1 MKFNQSHLR
10 TASAALLMS
19 LMLGA
24 CSDKPEAML
33 SSAKDYLAKKDNKA
47 AVIQIKNALQVN
59 PDLPEARFLLGS
71 ALLDG
76 GDPVNAETELRKTLA
91 LKYPPD
97 KVLPLLAQALLAQ
110 GQAKKLTD
118 EWASTALTDPLA
130 KANFQTSLASAYAM
144 QGKAE
149 PSQAA
154 LNAALLAQPAYAP
167 AMIAKARQMAARRD
181 FEGAMAL
188 TEEAISKNPN
198 SAEAWKLKGDLLRY
212 IKTEL
217 PQSLLAY
224 RKAVEIKPDFFAGQA
239 AVITILL
246 QQNNLPDAT
255 TQVESLKKL
264 APNHPQ
270 TKYLEAQ
277 LAFQKK
283 DYRSARDLIQQ
294 VLKAVP
300 NNLQS
305 LQLAGV
311 LELQLNSPIQA
322 EVYFSKAL
330 QASPD
335 LALARRL
342 LVMIYL
348 RSGQTAKAIATLQPG
363 LSRENVDPSLYAVA
377 GEVYLQN
384 GDAKKAEAF
393 FVLATKQDPG
403 NARTRTSLAL
413 TRLAGGQVETAFDE
427 LHSIAAS
434 DAGITADLALISV
447 HLRRGEFDKALVA
460 IDSLEKKQADKPLA
474 ANLRGRTLLAKK
486 DLAGARK
493 SFDRAL
499 TIDPGFFPAIA
510 SLAGLDMAENK
521 PDTAKKR
528 FEAVLV
534 KDPKNPQA
542 LLALAELAARSG
554 AAKEEVAK
562 LIGNA
567 VNANS
572 ADVPP
577 RLLLIEFHLRNKD
590 IKLAQSTAQDAVAA
604 LPDSPEALD
613 ALGRTQQAAGEFNQ
627 AIASFN
633 KLAGMQPLSPQ
644 PHLRLADVHMAAKDK
659 SAAAASLRKA
669 LEIKPDLRQAQ
680 RGSIMLDV
688 DSKNIQ
694 NALTTAR
701 TMQKQGPDDAIG
713 YVLEGDINASQKNW
727 NGAATAYRDG
737 LKQVNSAELAVK
749 LHSVLLASEKTAE
762 ADKFAAT
769 WQKDHPNDAIF
780 LLYLADGAIVR
791 KDYANAE
798 KTYLN
803 VIKLQPNNAVAYN
816 NLAWVAAKLNKAE
829 AIGYAEKAMTIAPN
843 QPAFMDTLAMLLSE
857 KGDYAKALELQAKAV
872 AAQPQNSLFKLNLAK
887 IHIKGGKK
895 DLAKKEL
902 DELAKLKDKFAGQK
916 EVSELLKGI

>member
-1 MKFNQSHLR
+1 
-10 TASAALLMS
+10 MS

-149 PSQAA
+149 PSQTA

-167 AMIAKARQMAARRD
+167 AMLAKARQMAAKRD

-212 IKTEL
+212 IKNEL
-217 PQSLLAY
+217 PQALLAY

-239 AVITILL
+239 AVLTILL
-246 QQNNLPDAT
+246 QQTNLPDAT

-277 LAFQKK
+277 LAYQKK

-294 VLKAVP
+294 VLKVAP

-342 LVMIYL
+342 LVMLYL
-348 RSGQTAKAIATLQPG
+348 RSGQTAKAMATLQPG
-363 LSRENVDPSLYAVA
+363 LSRENVDPALYAVA

-413 TRLAGGQVETAFDE
+413 TRLASGQVETAFDE

-572 ADVPP
+572 ADVPT

-590 IKLAQSTAQDAVAA
+590 IKLAQSAAQDAVAA

-694 NALTTAR
+694 EALTTAR

-727 NGAATAYRDG
+727 SGAAAAYRDG

-749 LHSVLLASEKTAE
+749 LHSVLLAAEKAAE

-769 WQKDHPNDAIF
+769 WQKDHPNDAVF

-857 KGDYAKALELQAKAV
+857 KGDYAKALELQTKAV
-872 AAQPQNSLFKLNLAK
+872 VAQPQNSLFKLNLAK

-895 DLAKKEL
+895 DQAKKEL
-902 DELAKLKDKFAGQK
+902 DELTKLGDKFVGQK